1 VLRGGAG
8 DVDVGLYVRNP
19 LFGGDPRHRR
29 CRGGLAPH
37 HHQGLSRVLPLWC
50 GVNREGLG
58 GLETRPSA
66 GELEAE

>member
-1 VLRGGAG
+1 VLRGWPG
-8 DVDVGLYVRNP
+8 DVNVGLYVGNP
-19 LFGGDPRHRR
+19 LPGGDPRHRR
-29 CRGGLAPH
+29 RRGLAPH